1 MTPHFA
7 IRDPRTLRS
16 LRSAEPPAMPAARG
30 FIPDDR
36 RTSAHV
42 IDALL
47 GCFLGWR
54 FWLCRKLKHR
64 CLLPFAQICQENTGA
79 IRKLEGIVM
88 HPRLVFVDLPK
99 DRRPEVYRFR
109 SPRGEAKGGG
119 GAFHLLGKSKL
130 CSRKNAHRRCR
141 ILRRSKPSSTS
152 VEVDCPKLV
161 TDLGRPR
168 FDVVETEVTHGQ
180 RNSSDVAKPPAFP
193 SSRTGTEFQ
202 SRTALRAVARG
213 RQAS

>member
-1 MTPHFA
+1 
-7 IRDPRTLRS
+7 
-16 LRSAEPPAMPAARG
+16 MPAARG
-30 FIPDDR
+30 FTPDDR

-42 IDALL
+42 NSAPL

-109 SPRGEAKGGG
+109 PPRGEAKGGG

-130 CSRKNAHRRCR
+130 CSRKNAHRRCG

-152 VEVDCPKLV
+152 VEVHCPKLV

-168 FDVVETEVTHGQ
+168 FDVVETVVTHG
-180 RNSSDVAKPPAFP
+180 RGAPLTWRSPHPFLLPEPAPNSNRARRCEPLRGPAGP
-193 SSRTGTEFQ
+193 
-202 SRTALRAVARG
+202 ALRVTTAMRSFAGTQR
-213 RQAS
+213 RC

>member
-1 MTPHFA
+1 
-7 IRDPRTLRS
+7 
-16 LRSAEPPAMPAARG
+16 
-30 FIPDDR
+30 
-36 RTSAHV
+36 
-42 IDALL
+42 
-47 GCFLGWR
+47 
-54 FWLCRKLKHR
+54 
-64 CLLPFAQICQENTGA
+64 CQENTGA

-141 ILRRSKPSSTS
+141 ILRRSKPSSTR
-152 VEVDCPKLV
+152 VKVDCPKLV

-168 FDVVETEVTHGQ
+168 FDVVETEVTHGRGTPRCRRAPVLSFYQ
-180 RNSSDVAKPPAFP
+180 NRHRVPIAQGVGGRCAARGARSSGVWATVARSSQEY
-193 SSRTGTEFQ
+193 SSRQ
-202 SRTALRAVARG
+202 SGLC
-213 RQAS
+213 S